1 MVGVLVVS
9 LMLWGGDGQ
18 LPPPGEGLSLLPD
31 PPSPAA
37 SRPVRPLPPPVPAA
51 PASLGILAAGAW
63 AARGLRTGRREPL
76 VVFITGYGSE
86 SEGSAFA
93 PMIGMLG
100 LAPGQVRTF
109 DYRWVAPADA
119 HPWAARQADVDDLA
133 DGLQGYLGGLAET
146 ERSIYLVGH
155 SLGGTTL
162 AELLARWDR
171 HPSLRVPEVAGAAL
185 LDPPIAGGPLGVLQS
200 SPRLLGLRPHDGGY
214 DPIAF
219 QWSRGWVDR
228 REDLGG
234 PSGVPVVVFRNP
246 RAMVTSFWGRPE
258 GLRIFDVPDAGP
270 HPLLSLVPD
279 GTPFF
284 RRLWELGLRIGAAHT
299 DMLDDRQVAGCIAQ
313 EIQQGGSCRMPDR

>member
-1 MVGVLVVS
+1 VIGLLLVP
-9 LMLWGGDGQ
+9 LILWSGDGE
-18 LPPPGEGLSLLPD
+18 LPPPGDGLSLLPN
-31 PPSPAA
+31 PPAPEVA
-37 SRPVRPLPPPVPAA
+37 RPVLPVPPPVPAA
-51 PASLGILAAGAW
+51 PATLGILAAGAW
-63 AARGLRTGRREPL
+63 AARGLRSGRREPL

-86 SEGSAFA
+86 AEGSPFA
-93 PMIGMLG
+93 PMIEMLG

-119 HPWAARQADVDDLA
+119 HPRAARQADVDELA
-133 DGLQGYLGGLAET
+133 DGLQGYLSGLAET
-146 ERSIYLVGH
+146 ERPIYLVGH

-214 DPIAF
+214 DPTAF

-228 REDLGG
+228 REDLGR
-234 PSGVPVVVFRNP
+234 PSGVPVVIFRNP
-246 RAMVTSFWGRPE
+246 RAMVTNFWARPK
-258 GLRIFDVPDAGP
+258 GLRVFDVTDAGP

-279 GTPFF
+279 GTSFP
-284 RRLWELGLRIGAAHT
+284 RRLWRLGLRIGEAHT
-299 DMLDDRQVAGCIAQ
+299 AMLDDRRVAGCISQ
-313 EIQQGGSCRMPDR
+313 EMQQGGSCRTLDR